1 MKSHPYH
8 VRLLVTSD
16 IHGALLPIDYAR
28 NTPIA
33 SGLAVLAPLM
43 QKERTTHTFLLD
55 CGDILQGSPLNLYHQ
70 MHRHE
75 YPNPVAVMMNAI
87 GYDFFVP
94 GNHDFNFGR
103 AYLESFISELDAKT
117 LCANIIDESTQQP
130 LGRPYAII
138 AFPEGPRIAIIGI
151 TTQYIPNWEK
161 PEHIANLVFEHAM
174 TSLKKTLEV
183 IKAREN
189 VDLVVVAY
197 HGGFERD
204 LDTDA
209 PYIEDTGEN
218 LGSRMLREVE
228 GIDVLITGHQH
239 RSIARTIAGVT
250 VVQPESYGRAYARID
265 VAFSFRDRWVV
276 QEKLVQL
283 VHIDRL
289 EPDPELMQLIAPIS
303 EATNHYI
310 DHPIGRV
317 PDDDLRITDPFLARL
332 HKHKIV
338 TLINHIQIEASGAML
353 SCCSL
358 GNEVSGF
365 SQSITIRDIINTYV
379 FPNSLVV
386 VEITGE
392 KLRQAL
398 EKNAAYFAL
407 AGDQIVCNPRFYH
420 PKLEHY
426 NYDMFDGIDYTID
439 VSMPLGRRIV
449 SMRYQ
454 GKEVDDGDIFTL
466 AMNNYRAS
474 GGGEFW
480 MYQNLK
486 IVYESHTDIVTMI
499 IDYINRH
506 QEIRVPNIQNIDVII
521 GGMKK

>member
-28 NTPIA
+28 NTPIT

-43 QKERTTHTFLLD
+43 HKDCTTNTFLLD

-70 MHRHE
+70 MHQNE

-103 AYLESFISELDAKT
+103 GYLESFLSELDAKT
-117 LCANIIDESTQQP
+117 LCANIIDDTTQQP
-130 LGRPYAII
+130 LGLPYAII
-138 AFPEGPRIAIIGI
+138 ASPEGPRIAIIGI

-161 PEHIANLVFEHAM
+161 PEHITNLVFENAM
-174 TSLKKTLEV
+174 TSLKKILEV
-183 IKAREN
+183 IKAHEN
-189 VDLVVVAY
+189 ADLVVVAY

-218 LGSRMLREVE
+218 LGSRMLREIE

-239 RSIARTIAGVT
+239 RSIARTIAGVA

-265 VAFSFRDRWVV
+265 LTFSFRDRWVI
-276 QEKLVQL
+276 QEKSVQL
-283 VHIDRL
+283 VHIDCL
-289 EPDPELMQLIAPIS
+289 EPDLELMQLIDPIS

-310 DHPIGRV
+310 DQPIGWV
-317 PDDDLRITDPFLARL
+317 PDNDLRIEDPFLARL

-338 TLINHIQIEASGAML
+338 TLINHIQIEASRAML

-358 GNEVSGF
+358 GNDVTGF
-365 SQSITIRDIINTYV
+365 FQSITIRDIINTYV
-379 FPNSLVV
+379 FPNTLVV

-392 KLRQAL
+392 KLKQAL

-407 AGDQIVCNPRFYH
+407 EGDRIVCNPRFYH

-426 NYDMFDGIDYTID
+426 NYDMIDGIDYTID
-439 VSMPLGRRIV
+439 VSMPLGKRIV
-449 SMRYQ
+449 MLKYQ
-454 GKEVDDGDIFTL
+454 GKEVDDGDVFTL

-474 GGGEFW
+474 GGGEFG
-480 MYQNLK
+480 MYRNLK
-486 IVYESHTDIVTMI
+486 IVYESNTDIVTMI
-499 IDYINRH
+499 IDYIQRH
-506 QEIRVPNIQNIDVII
+506 HEIRVPNIPNIDVII